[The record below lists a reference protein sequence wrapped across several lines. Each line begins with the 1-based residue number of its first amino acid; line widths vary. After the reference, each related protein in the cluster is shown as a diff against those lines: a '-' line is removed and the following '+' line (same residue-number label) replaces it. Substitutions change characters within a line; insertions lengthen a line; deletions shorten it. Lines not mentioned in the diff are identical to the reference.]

1 MARIIIE
8 GSNNPSTFLAKGQR
22 TIVERSPMIDKLI
35 RKGFVVVIDERP
47 STPAAPSAAPPEPA
61 VDEPEEIE
69 VPPESAIKSVWQDFL
84 DDMQIAYPA
93 TATKADLIARWEAA
107 QHTEQVYDDA
117 MNSDA

>member
-1 MARIIIE
+1 
-8 GSNNPSTFLAKGQR
+8 
-22 TIVERSPMIDKLI
+22 
-35 RKGFVVVIDERP
+35 
-47 STPAAPSAAPPEPA
+47 
-61 VDEPEEIE
+61 
-69 VPPESAIKSVWQDFL
+69 VWQDFL